1 MMLMPR
7 AVLGVVMIPV
17 CGAITGLHAQG
28 GRDLICRGGSSGLEF
43 RVVAN
48 PSPRSKPDHKLV
60 RMSLRYRVASYG
72 PNRTTPEPGSCG
84 WASSNRPP
92 GQVLFDERPN
102 AQELRL
108 QQGMPI
114 DTSLSAAEGYE
125 DTASIRRYMTAS
137 NHLWRFIYYEEAGV
151 QALSDSHGPLPP
163 LTLESLAARP
173 AGAANPVSAATTV
186 STNPLAKTG
195 TIGGVAKPLQAGP
208 RDRHLKSDDELRRMP
223 LQFLSIDRSL
233 DKIGIK
239 FIARPGAAA
248 SVTYSVDE
256 PIREPSTGHW
266 FFNHGAVQG
275 SGAVEGG
282 FRATVREVNVP
293 LAGSN
298 YTATNRLPI
307 ERGRTYHYI
316 ITVPASPEQAEQ
328 QLTGQFTTMRQDVR
342 ITISEIKILS
352 STIPSANVVWAYNLG
367 DSIVRATGSGLFE
380 NAPNRIRIW
389 LGARPGCATC
399 QDIPSTLTALPGK
412 DTGVAMEDIDLIW
425 KQTMPA
431 PTGWPSGNYTR
442 TLTLHSLPGDIVFE
456 ARATIDVFRR

>member
-151 QALSDSHGPLPP
+151 PALSDSHGPLAA
-163 LTLESLAARP
+163 LTPDVAAARP
-173 AGAANPVSAATTV
+173 ANAATAP
-186 STNPLAKTG
+186 STNPLTKTG
-195 TIGGVAKPLQAGP
+195 TIHSIAKPLQAGANQ
-208 RDRHLKSDDELRRMP
+208 RHFKTEDELRRMP
-223 LQFLSIDRSL
+223 LQLVSIDRSL
-233 DKIGIK
+233 DKFGIK

-248 SVTYSVDE
+248 TVTYSVDE
-256 PIREPSTGHW
+256 PIREPSTGLW
-266 FFNHGAVQG
+266 FFNHGVLQG

-282 FRATVREVNVP
+282 FRATIREVNVP

-307 ERGRTYHYI
+307 ERGKTYHYI
-316 ITVPASPEQAEQ
+316 ISVPASPEQAEQ

-352 STIPSANVVWAYNLG
+352 STIPSANVVWLYNIG
-367 DSIVRATGSGLFE
+367 DSIARVSGTDLFE
-380 NAPNRIRIW
+380 NAPNRIRVW
-389 LGARPGCATC
+389 LGARGGKGLS

-412 DTGVAMEDIDLIW
+412 DTGVAMEEIDLIW
-425 KQTMPA
+425 KQTMPV

>member
-1 MMLMPR
+1 MSDMALAPR
-7 AVLGVVMIPV
+7 VVLGVVMIPV
-17 CGAITGLHAQG
+17 CGAITVLHAQK

-60 RMSLRYRVASYG
+60 RMSLRYRVSSYG

-84 WASSNRPP
+84 WAGSDRPP
-92 GQVLFDERPN
+92 GEVLFDERPN
-102 AQELRL
+102 AQELQMRE
-108 QQGMPI
+108 GVPI
-114 DTSLSAAEGYE
+114 DTSVNAAANGYE
-125 DTASIRRYMTAS
+125 DTASIRRYMTVS
-137 NHLWRFIYYEEAGV
+137 NHRWRFIYYEEVGV
-151 QALSDSHGPLPP
+151 RAFSDSHGPLPP
-163 LTLESLAARP
+163 LTLDALAARP
-173 AGAANPVSAATTV
+173 ASAATAA
-186 STNPLAKTG
+186 STHPLAETG
-195 TIGGVAKPLQAGP
+195 TIGNVAKPLQAGP

-223 LQFLSIDRSL
+223 LQLVGIDRSL
-233 DKIGIK
+233 DKFGIK

-248 SVTYSVDE
+248 TVAYSVDE
-256 PIREPSTGHW
+256 PLREPSTGLW

-282 FRATVREVNVP
+282 FRATIREVNVP

-307 ERGRTYHYI
+307 ERGQTYHYI
-316 ITVPASPEQAEQ
+316 ISVPASPEQAEQ

-352 STIPSANVVWAYNLG
+352 STMPSADVVWAYSIG
-367 DSIVRATGSGLFE
+367 DSIARTTGTNLFE
-380 NAPNRIRIW
+380 NAPNRIRLW
-389 LGARPGCATC
+389 LGARRGCVLC

-412 DTGVAMEDIDLIW
+412 DTGVAMEEIDLIW
-425 KQTMPA
+425 KQTMPV

-456 ARATIDVFRR
+456 ATATIEVFRR

>member
-1 MMLMPR
+1 MMPMPK
-7 AVLGVVMIPV
+7 VLLGVVMIPV
-17 CGAITGLHAQG
+17 CGAITALPAQG
-28 GRDLICRGGSSGLEF
+28 GRDLVCRGGSSGLEF

-60 RMSLRYRVASYG
+60 RMSLRYRVSSYG
-72 PNRTTPEPGSCG
+72 PTRTTPEPGSCG
-84 WASSNRPP
+84 WASSDRPP

-102 AQELRL
+102 AQEGR
-108 QQGMPI
+108 QGVPI

-125 DTASIRRYMTAS
+125 DTASIRRYMTVS
-137 NHLWRFIYYEEAGV
+137 SHRWRFIYYDEAGV
-151 QALSDSHGPLPP
+151 PAFSDSHGPLAP
-163 LTLESLAARP
+163 LTPDVATARPTNATTAARI
-173 AGAANPVSAATTV
+173 S
-186 STNPLAKTG
+186 PLAKTG
-195 TIGGVAKPLQAGP
+195 TIGRGAKPPQADDA
-208 RDRHLKSDDELRRMP
+208 RRHFKTEDELRRMP
-223 LQFLSIDRSL
+223 LQLVGIERSL
-233 DKIGIK
+233 DKFGIK
-239 FIARPGAAA
+239 FIARPGAVAT
-248 SVTYSVDE
+248 VTYSVDE
-256 PIREPSTGHW
+256 PLREPSTGLW

-282 FRATVREVNVP
+282 FRATIREVNVP

-307 ERGRTYHYI
+307 ERGKTYHYI
-316 ITVPASPEQAEQ
+316 ISVPASPDQAEQ

-352 STIPSANVVWAYNLG
+352 STIPSAEVKWAYWIG
-367 DSIVRATGSGLFE
+367 DSNVRASGTDLFE

-389 LGARPGCATC
+389 LGARRGCAPC

-412 DTGVAMEDIDLIW
+412 DTGVAMEEIDLIW
-425 KQTMPA
+425 KQTMPV

-456 ARATIDVFRR
+456 ATATIEVFRR